1 MIEKWISLLKKDAN
15 GDKRPKWKYIV
26 MIAILGILLML
37 ISNLFPS
44 EKEPD
49 TIMPPETEGQDEG
62 QVMEELSLTKNV
74 GEVETSY
81 EETLQKMLNQISGV
95 TEAEVM
101 VNVDSTNVH
110 VYEKDLTTG
119 AQVTDETDRN
129 GGERN
134 VEDETKETKL
144 VYVRKG
150 EQEVPV
156 LVQTKKPEVR
166 GVFVTAKGVED
177 PSVKKWVIEAVSR
190 VLDVPSYR
198 ISVMPK

>member
-1 MIEKWISLLKKDAN
+1 MIEKWINALKKDGS
-15 GDKRPKWKYIV
+15 GDKKPKWKYILI
-26 MIAILGILLML
+26 IAILGILLML
-37 ISNLFPS
+37 ISNLFSGKKEPNTMVPP
-44 EKEPD
+44 EKED
-49 TIMPPETEGQDEG
+49 QQEEQA
-62 QVMEELSLTKNV
+62 MEELSLTKSV
-74 GEVETSY
+74 TEVETSY
-81 EETLQKMLNQISGV
+81 ENALQKMLNQISGV
-95 TEAEVM
+95 TDAEVM
-101 VNVDSTNVH
+101 VNVDSTNVQ
-110 VYEKDLTTG
+110 VYEKDLITG
-119 AQVTDETDRN
+119 AQTTDETDRN

-166 GVFVTAKGVED
+166 GVFVAAKGVED
-177 PSVKKWVIEAVSR
+177 PTVKKWVIEAVSR